1 MSGTPFN
8 TEDTEAQRAQR
19 EQREHNDKYTSVW
32 ERTLRAPPTPPLGG
46 GLLGPG
52 QLGSVIGEL
61 LGGGGDVHI

>member
-8 TEDTEAQRAQR
+8 TEDTEAQRA
-19 EQREHNDKYTSVW
+19 QREHNDKYTSVW

-61 LGGGGDVHI
+61 LGRGGDVHI